1 MYDYFMP
8 KLMQLLL
15 IDQLYGYFQLNFIRV
30 ITDLQ
35 SVIERTLRLNE

>member
-8 KLMQLLL
+8 KLMQILL

-30 ITDLQ
+30 MTDLKT
-35 SVIERTLRLNE
+35 VIERICRLNE